1 MLDIKHD
8 TINIAN
14 ADLVST
20 SFFNEPGQ
28 MCCHLKLNDNLS
40 IYAFRR
46 DLKVSYAN
54 GIWDIWEIDIE
65 RKEIKIVMPL
75 PVDSI
80 LRFGSEVGDS

>member
-1 MLDIKHD
+1 MPDIKHD

-40 IYAFRR
+40 IYDFRR
-46 DLKVSYAN
+46 NLKVSYGN
-54 GIWDIWEIDIE
+54 GIWDILEIDYE
-65 RKEIKIVMPL
+65 RNEIKIVMPI
-75 PVDSI
+75 PVDSMLI
-80 LRFGSEVGDS
+80 FGTV